1 MDQPEFQAR
10 TAEFAKLKRGF
21 GKADRFLYVKQAY
34 KQAACQENLGP
45 ASYDAMSNF
54 KTYTRSPCKAVMVSD
69 KLD

>member
-34 KQAACQENLGP
+34 KQAAC
-45 ASYDAMSNF
+45 
-54 KTYTRSPCKAVMVSD
+54 
-69 KLD
+69 